1 MREYLPSIEISSSL
15 TLSSTTPRTDELAK
29 QQKMNRDAL
38 KNISD
43 KVANIEVQNAKLQQ
57 DLIDPR
63 ARSMR
68 CNLLF
73 YNLPES
79 EQEDPFTI
87 IREVLNEKM
96 GIDENGDIEIE
107 RAHRLGRKREDGKPI
122 KGDGSKIP

>member
-1 MREYLPSIEISSSL
+1 M
-15 TLSSTTPRTDELAK
+15 
-29 QQKMNRDAL
+29 Q
-38 KNISD
+38 
-43 KVANIEVQNAKLQQ
+43 
-57 DLIDPR
+57 
-63 ARSMR
+63 

-107 RAHRLGRKREDGKPI
+107 WAHRLGRKREDGKPRAI
-122 KGDGSKIP
+122 VAKFLRYQDKEHIRKISPPTQRHKYWYHRAISQGNC